1 MQQGTHPRKAAS
13 GRRFPFY
20 DAMKPTL
27 TLLIS
32 LMSTLISASMAAE
45 RVAVREAI
53 PVEVDTESGAVVVQI
68 TSQPV
73 NSTNV
78 HMEQRFAS
86 ADGRRIAIERQPFGQ
101 PPELWVCDLKT
112 TRLYRIGAGRAMT
125 ASFTRSAVYY
135 LTPSPETRL
144 MRVNLADLSTREI
157 MAIPGNAPPRK
168 LAISHDERW
177 LVTGPFLVKD
187 NVFRL
192 DLTELA
198 TGKRTTLCELADIPN
213 PHPQF
218 DPGNPSR
225 LLVQVNRGSR
235 FIPGVGFQKLSGP
248 QGATLCLVAVP
259 SGEVTPL
266 PVGLP
271 DTPAISGHS
280 TWAGRSGRVV
290 FTTAPGVHE
299 SLLAGT
305 GIFRLTPGEAKCVQ
319 IVSGQQFNHLAVS
332 DDGRFFIVDDYRTQ
346 TIHIGSIETGR
357 SLKLCDSR
365 TRQGKPQYTHAHP
378 YLTPDN
384 RHVIFNS
391 NVTGVTQVYAAT
403 VPDPFL
409 EQLAPLKEKEPDK
422 QP

>member
-1 MQQGTHPRKAAS
+1 MKYVLVLILLLASLAAS
-13 GRRFPFY
+13 TATEREPFLE
-20 DAMKPTL
+20 A
-27 TLLIS
+27 
-32 LMSTLISASMAAE
+32 ISAW
-45 RVAVREAI
+45 VNK
-53 PVEVDTESGAVVVQI
+53 ESGSKVVQL

-73 NSTNV
+73 ISTNV

-86 ADGRRIAIERQPFGQ
+86 ADGRRIAIEWQPFGQ
-101 PPELWVCDLKT
+101 PPELWVCDLDT

-125 ASFTRSAVYY
+125 ASFSRNAIYY
-135 LTPSPETRL
+135 LTPSPEARL
-144 MRVNLADLSTREI
+144 MRLNLADLSTRDV
-157 MAIPGNAPPRK
+157 MAIPDDAVPRK
-168 LAISHDERW
+168 LAVSPDERW
-177 LVTGPFLVKD
+177 LVAGPFLVKD
-187 NVFRL
+187 NVFRF
-192 DLTELA
+192 DLIELA
-198 TGKRTTLCELADIPN
+198 NGKRTTLCELKDIPN

-218 DPGNPSR
+218 DPGNPGR
-225 LLVQVNRGSR
+225 LLAQVNRGSR
-235 FIPGVGFQKLSGP
+235 FTPDVGFQKLNGP

-299 SLLAGT
+299 SLLPGT
-305 GIFRLTPGEAKCVQ
+305 GVYRLSPGEARPVQ
-319 IVSGQQFNHLAVS
+319 IVSGQPFNHLAVS
-332 DDGRFFIVDDYRTQ
+332 DDGRFFIVDDYGAQ
-346 TIHIGSIETGR
+346 TIHIGSVETDR
-357 SLKLCDSR
+357 VLKLCDSR

-403 VPDPFL
+403 VPAAFL
-409 EQLAPLKEKEPDK
+409 DKLAPAQNEKPK
-422 QP
+422 PQP

>member
-1 MQQGTHPRKAAS
+1 
-13 GRRFPFY
+13 
-20 DAMKPTL
+20 MKPTL
-27 TLLIS
+27 TLLTA
-32 LMSTLISASMAAE
+32 LMLTLISASMAAE
-45 RVAVREAI
+45 RVAVMEAV
-53 PVEVDTESGAVVVQI
+53 PVEVDAESGAAVVQL

-73 NSTNV
+73 ISTNV

-101 PPELWVCDLKT
+101 PPVLWVCDLDT

-125 ASFTRSAVYY
+125 ASFARNAVYY
-135 LTPSPETRL
+135 LTPPPGTRL
-144 MRVNLADLSTREI
+144 MRLNLADLSTREV
-157 MAIPGNAPPRK
+157 MALAHDAVPRK
-168 LAISHDERW
+168 LAVSPDERW
-177 LVTGPFLVKD
+177 LVAGPFVARD
-187 NVFRL
+187 HVFRL
-192 DLTELA
+192 DLIELA
-198 TGKRTTLCELADIPN
+198 NGKRTTLCKLKDIPN

-218 DPGNPSR
+218 DPGGRPR
-225 LLVQVNRGSR
+225 LLLQVNRGSR
-235 FIPGVGFQKLSGP
+235 FTPDVGFQKLSGP

-280 TWAGRSGRVV
+280 TWAGPSGHLL

-305 GIFRLTPGEAKCVQ
+305 GVYRLTPGEARPVQ
-319 IVSGQQFNHLAVS
+319 IVSGQPFNHLAVS
-332 DDGRFFIVDDYRTQ
+332 DDGRFFIVDDYRTRK
-346 TIHIGSIETGR
+346 IYVGSVETGR
-357 SLKLCDSR
+357 FLRLCDSR

-403 VPDPFL
+403 VPAAFL
-409 EQLAPLKEKEPDK
+409 DKLAPLKNEEPEP

>member
-1 MQQGTHPRKAAS
+1 
-13 GRRFPFY
+13 
-20 DAMKPTL
+20 MKPTV
-27 TLLIS
+27 TLLTA
-32 LMSTLISASMAAE
+32 LMLTLISASMAAE
-45 RVAVREAI
+45 RVVVREAI
-53 PVEVDTESGAVVVQI
+53 SVERDAESGAAVVQL

-73 NSTNV
+73 ISTNV

-101 PPELWVCDLKT
+101 PRELWVCDLNT
-112 TRLYRIGAGRAMT
+112 TRLSRIGAGRAMA
-125 ASFTRSAVYY
+125 ASFTRNAVYY
-135 LTPSPETRL
+135 LTPPPETRL
-144 MRVNLADLSTREI
+144 MRLNLADLSTREI
-157 MAIPGNAPPRK
+157 MAIPDDAVPRK
-168 LAISHDERW
+168 LAVSPDERW
-177 LVTGPFLVKD
+177 LVAGPFLVRD

-192 DLTELA
+192 DLIELA
-198 TGKRTTLCELADIPN
+198 NGKRTTLCELKDIPN

-218 DPGNPSR
+218 DPGGRPR
-225 LLVQVNRGSR
+225 LLLQVNRGSR
-235 FIPGVGFQKLSGP
+235 FTPDVGFQKLGGP

-259 SGEVTPL
+259 AGEVTPL
-266 PVGLP
+266 PVGRP

-305 GIFRLTPGEAKCVQ
+305 GVYRLTPGKTKPVQ
-319 IVSGQQFNHLAVS
+319 IVSGQPFNHLAVS

-346 TIHIGSIETGR
+346 TIHIGSVETGR
-357 SLKLCDSR
+357 FLKLCDSR

-403 VPDPFL
+403 VPAAFL
-409 EQLAPLKEKEPDK
+409 DKLAPLEKEKPD
-422 QP
+422 PHP

>member
-1 MQQGTHPRKAAS
+1 
-13 GRRFPFY
+13 
-20 DAMKPTL
+20 MKPTL

-32 LMSTLISASMAAE
+32 LMFTLISASMAAE
-45 RVAVREAI
+45 RVVVREAI
-53 PVEVDTESGAVVVQI
+53 SVERDAESGAVMVQL

-73 NSTNV
+73 ISTNV

-112 TRLYRIGAGRAMT
+112 TRLSRIGAGRAMA
-125 ASFTRSAVYY
+125 ASFTRNAIYY
-135 LTPSPETRL
+135 LTAPPETRL
-144 MRVNLADLSTREI
+144 MRLNLADLSTREV
-157 MAIPGNAPPRK
+157 MAIPDDAVPRK
-168 LAISHDERW
+168 LAVSPDERW
-177 LVTGPFLVKD
+177 LVAGPFLVRD

-192 DLTELA
+192 DLIDLA
-198 TGKRTTLCELADIPN
+198 NGKRTTLCELVDIPN

-218 DPGNPSR
+218 DPGNPGR

-235 FIPGVGFQKLSGP
+235 FIAGAGFQKLSGT

-290 FTTAPGVHE
+290 FTTAPGVHD

-305 GIFRLTPGEAKCVQ
+305 GVYRLTPGEARPVQ
-319 IVSGQQFNHLAVS
+319 IVSGQPFNHLAVS

-346 TIHIGSIETGR
+346 TIHIGSVETGR
-357 SLKLCDSR
+357 FLKLCDSR

-403 VPDPFL
+403 VSDEFL
-409 EQLAPLKEKEPDK
+409 DKLAPLKKEEPEP